1 RPPPGDR
8 RPPRLPLVGRHPS
21 ACRLFGK
28 VRRPLRPRR
37 PRGLAHPRRAGR
49 RLRHHP
55 RRRGPHLVGDGG
67 RPGRGLGA
75 PALAPQAG
83 PRRDHRASR
92 RPPRAGDGTAAEG
105 RPGGGRPAPRRPRLP
120 PGGTGT
126 MRDLRL
132 PTWLVYL
139 LAVFPLWFLLMGR
152 ASPDQVL
159 WAAIAGPI
167 SLLLVRRI
175 LVSRSR
181 TGLLRLARQAIG
193 IALAFVFLFVPDA
206 VRSTLDMAHRIL
218 RPVIP
223 MQPGVVA
230 IPIPFEGTLDLLV
243 LLLHVT
249 LTPGQFVVDYDLQKG
264 ILYVHAI
271 DASDPD
277 RIRSGVQE
285 IHRKTRRLTG

>member
-1 RPPPGDR
+1 
-8 RPPRLPLVGRHPS
+8 
-21 ACRLFGK
+21 
-28 VRRPLRPRR
+28 
-37 PRGLAHPRRAGR
+37 
-49 RLRHHP
+49 
-55 RRRGPHLVGDGG
+55 
-67 RPGRGLGA
+67 
-75 PALAPQAG
+75 
-83 PRRDHRASR
+83 
-92 RPPRAGDGTAAEG
+92 
-105 RPGGGRPAPRRPRLP
+105 
-120 PGGTGT
+120 

-249 LTPGQFVVDYDLQKG
+249 LTPGQFVVDYDLQRG
-264 ILYVHAI
+264 RLYVHAV
-271 DASDPD
+271 DASDPV
-277 RIRSGVQE
+277 RIRRGIQDL
-285 IHRKTRRLTG
+285 HRRGRRLIG